1 MLSSRCVIFL
11 HRVNFQLPL
20 PHLLWNAR
28 RVSNLEDLTED
39 ERGHL
44 NGWVKALFGS
54 DGIDDEILLKTSP
67 QGLCR
72 LASTLVQQSIVA
84 ASSGQID
91 LDTLH
96 SGLSYFAQPLL
107 SWCLGSVVGWLCAEI
122 ERLGQL
128 SGVHLN
134 VLQTL
139 VLDSAFPEP
148 LLRANAHAMNRLLE
162 PASGLEPVI
171 QSSGFDAIA
180 VRARLQAVGGPDG
193 SALLPDPPFL
203 SPLPTLRSEIQAVRH
218 IDIAT
223 QGWESRLLDAVQAAL
238 RAEGSLRVLDAL
250 LPDIVYPSVVDVED
264 PITQVV
270 ALICA
275 LHLRGIPLS
284 VALVNGLVPSLF
296 APRSPFVPA
305 SMQSH
310 LIGTSA
316 NGVNNATPPL
326 PYAAHTLHRLL
337 RSTILAVATSDDTL
351 ADQLAQYLAEE
362 LAHQST
368 RPINQPK
375 MKRMPKGL
383 GPGAAPDPGL
393 VDEQKALLDEL
404 ISKFESDDE
413 FRGRFPAFVNMM
425 VPKAING
432 EVANGDGDVQMS

>member
-1 MLSSRCVIFL
+1 M
-11 HRVNFQLPL
+11 
-20 PHLLWNAR
+20 
-28 RVSNLEDLTED
+28 EDLSED

-67 QGLCR
+67 QGLCG

-148 LLRANAHAMNRLLE
+148 LLRANAYAMSRLLE
-162 PASGLEPVI
+162 PSSGLQPVL
-171 QSSGFDAIA
+171 QSSGFDTIA
-180 VRARLQAVGGPDG
+180 VQGRLQTVGGPDG
-193 SALLPDPPFL
+193 SALLPDPPLL

-223 QGWESRLLDAVQAAL
+223 HGWEARLLDAVQAAL
-238 RAEGSLRVLDAL
+238 RAESSLRVLDAL

-275 LHLRGIPLS
+275 LHLRGMPLS
-284 VALVNGLVPSLF
+284 VALVDGLLPSLF

-305 SMQSH
+305 ASQPR
-310 LIGTSA
+310 LIGASTT
-316 NGVNNATPPL
+316 GVNTATPPL
-326 PYAAHTLHRLL
+326 PYAAHSLHRLL
-337 RSTILAVATSDDTL
+337 RCTILAVSTSDDALAEILARHL
-351 ADQLAQYLAEE
+351 ADE
-362 LAHQST
+362 LNFQNT
-368 RPINQPK
+368 RAVKQPK
-375 MKRMPKGL
+375 AKRALKIT

-393 VDEQKALLDEL
+393 VAEQESLLEEL
-404 ISKFESDDE
+404 ISKFESDEE
-413 FRGRFPAFVNMM
+413 FKARFPAFTITKA
-425 VPKAING
+425 PKAANG
-432 EVANGDGDVQMS
+432 EVANGGADVQMS